1 MVIIPHSLYIQVR
14 RVHSYTVKPLDVKT
28 MNTQALLVAIV
39 IVATFGIA
47 TITTPVLAQNMTG
60 SENMTATMDDNMTA
74 MDTNMTQPLE
84 DENTTAG

>member
-1 MVIIPHSLYIQVR
+1 
-14 RVHSYTVKPLDVKT
+14 
-28 MNTQALLVAIV
+28 MNTQALIVAIA
-39 IVATFGIA
+39 IVATFGVA
-47 TITTPVLAQNMTG
+47 AITTPVLAQNMTG

>member
-1 MVIIPHSLYIQVR
+1 
-14 RVHSYTVKPLDVKT
+14 
-28 MNTQALLVAIV
+28 MNTQALIVAIA

-47 TITTPVLAQNMTG
+47 AITTPVLAQNMTG
-60 SENMTATMDDNMTA
+60 SENMTATVDDNMTA

>member
-1 MVIIPHSLYIQVR
+1 
-14 RVHSYTVKPLDVKT
+14 
-28 MNTQALLVAIV
+28 MNTQALLVVIAIV
-39 IVATFGIA
+39 AIFGVAA
-47 TITTPVLAQNMTG
+47 MTTPVLAQNMTG

>member
-1 MVIIPHSLYIQVR
+1 
-14 RVHSYTVKPLDVKT
+14 
-28 MNTQALLVAIV
+28 MNTQALLVAIA

-47 TITTPVLAQNMTG
+47 VITTPVLAQNMTG

>member
-1 MVIIPHSLYIQVR
+1 
-14 RVHSYTVKPLDVKT
+14 

-84 DENTTAG
+84 DENTTAGW

>member
-1 MVIIPHSLYIQVR
+1 
-14 RVHSYTVKPLDVKT
+14 
-28 MNTQALLVAIV
+28 MNTQALLVAIA

-47 TITTPVLAQNMTG
+47 AITTPVLAQNMTG

>member
-1 MVIIPHSLYIQVR
+1 
-14 RVHSYTVKPLDVKT
+14 

>member
-1 MVIIPHSLYIQVR
+1 
-14 RVHSYTVKPLDVKT
+14 
-28 MNTQALLVAIV
+28 MNTQALLVAIA

-47 TITTPVLAQNMTG
+47 IITTPVLAQNMTG

-84 DENTTAG
+84 DENTTVG

>member
-1 MVIIPHSLYIQVR
+1 
-14 RVHSYTVKPLDVKT
+14 
-28 MNTQALLVAIV
+28 MNRQALLVAIA
-39 IVATFGIA
+39 IVAIFGVA
-47 TITTPVLAQNMTG
+47 AITTPVLAQNMTG

>member
-1 MVIIPHSLYIQVR
+1 
-14 RVHSYTVKPLDVKT
+14 
-28 MNTQALLVAIV
+28 MNRQALLVAIV

-47 TITTPVLAQNMTG
+47 AITTPVLAQNMTG

>member
-1 MVIIPHSLYIQVR
+1 
-14 RVHSYTVKPLDVKT
+14 

-47 TITTPVLAQNMTG
+47 AITTPVLAQNMTG
-60 SENMTATMDDNMTA
+60 SENMTATMDVNMTA

>member
-1 MVIIPHSLYIQVR
+1 
-14 RVHSYTVKPLDVKT
+14 

-47 TITTPVLAQNMTG
+47 AITTPVLAQNMTG

>member
-1 MVIIPHSLYIQVR
+1 
-14 RVHSYTVKPLDVKT
+14 
-28 MNTQALLVAIV
+28 MNTQALLVAIA

-47 TITTPVLAQNMTG
+47 AITTPVLAQNITG

-74 MDTNMTQPLE
+74 TDTNMTQPLE

>member
-1 MVIIPHSLYIQVR
+1 VPSKYILIILPYSIVKIPHIQ
-14 RVHSYTVKPLDVKT
+14 LDVKT

>member
-1 MVIIPHSLYIQVR
+1 MLAVAGCS
-14 RVHSYTVKPLDVKT
+14 TVDVQTTLDVKT
-28 MNTQALLVAIV
+28 MNTQALLVAIA

-47 TITTPVLAQNMTG
+47 AITTPVLAQNMTG

>member
-1 MVIIPHSLYIQVR
+1 
-14 RVHSYTVKPLDVKT
+14 
-28 MNTQALLVAIV
+28 MNTQVLLVAIV

-47 TITTPVLAQNMTG
+47 AITTPVLAQNMTG

>member
-1 MVIIPHSLYIQVR
+1 
-14 RVHSYTVKPLDVKT
+14 
-28 MNTQALLVAIV
+28 MNTEALLVVIA

-47 TITTPVLAQNMTG
+47 AITTPVLAQNMTG
-60 SENMTATMDDNMTA
+60 SEKMTATMDDNMTA

>member
-1 MVIIPHSLYIQVR
+1 
-14 RVHSYTVKPLDVKT
+14 

-47 TITTPVLAQNMTG
+47 AITTPVLAQNMTG

-74 MDTNMTQPLE
+74 TDTNMTQPLE

>member
-1 MVIIPHSLYIQVR
+1 
-14 RVHSYTVKPLDVKT
+14 
-28 MNTQALLVAIV
+28 MNTQALLVAII

-47 TITTPVLAQNMTG
+47 AITTPVLAQNMTG

-84 DENTTAG
+84 DEYTTAG

>member
-1 MVIIPHSLYIQVR
+1 
-14 RVHSYTVKPLDVKT
+14 

-84 DENTTAG
+84 DGNTTAG

>member
-1 MVIIPHSLYIQVR
+1 
-14 RVHSYTVKPLDVKT
+14 
-28 MNTQALLVAIV
+28 MNTQALLVAIA
-39 IVATFGIA
+39 IVETFGIA
-47 TITTPVLAQNMTG
+47 AITTPVLAQNMTG

>member
-1 MVIIPHSLYIQVR
+1 
-14 RVHSYTVKPLDVKT
+14 

-47 TITTPVLAQNMTG
+47 AITIPVLAQNMTG
-60 SENMTATMDDNMTA
+60 SENMTAIMDDNMTA

>member
-1 MVIIPHSLYIQVR
+1 
-14 RVHSYTVKPLDVKT
+14 
-28 MNTQALLVAIV
+28 MNRQALLIAIV

-47 TITTPVLAQNMTG
+47 AITTPVLAQNMTG